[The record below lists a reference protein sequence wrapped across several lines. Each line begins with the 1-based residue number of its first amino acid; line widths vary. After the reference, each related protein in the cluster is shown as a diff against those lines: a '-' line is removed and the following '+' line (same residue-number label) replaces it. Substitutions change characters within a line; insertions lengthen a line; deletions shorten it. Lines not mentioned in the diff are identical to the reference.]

1 MSAKNFYDDI
11 LAICKQLDKQEGKKF
26 EAWQFKFKIA
36 SQVAVRSIKGSWRL
50 EDEQGGIHDFEF
62 RDEKTLHYINST
74 MEDREPPWILSPL
87 SEKEIA
93 DIVTNLRDKLEDGE
107 PYTPFPDEKRTIES
121 PLPGFA
127 WLKQK

>member
-11 LAICKQLDKQEGKKF
+11 LAICKQLDKQAGKKF
-26 EAWQFKFKIA
+26 EAWQFKFNISSKPA
-36 SQVAVRSIKGSWRL
+36 RQKGSWRL

-62 RDEKTLHYINST
+62 QDEKTLHYINST
-74 MEDREPPWILSPL
+74 MEDRKPPWILSPL
-87 SEKEIA
+87 SEKEIT
-93 DIVTNLRDKLEDGE
+93 DIVTNLRAKLEGGE

-127 WLKQK
+127 WPKQK